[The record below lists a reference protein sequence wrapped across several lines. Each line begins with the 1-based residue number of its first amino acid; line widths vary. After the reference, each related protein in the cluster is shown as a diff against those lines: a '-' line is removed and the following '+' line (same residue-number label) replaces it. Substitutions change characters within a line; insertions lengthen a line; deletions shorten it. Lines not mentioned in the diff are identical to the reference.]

1 MRARPGRS
9 SLLRRLAVDQ
19 HLWIKPMD
27 WYTRPVLFVTDTKTS
42 VAFYLETLG
51 FQEDWTHIEDD
62 ELLVAQVSRNGL
74 EIILNRDTA
83 RAGTGRVFVS
93 LDDEHAEALT
103 KDLEN
108 KRIGSNRHW
117 GMPVTEVQDLDGNE
131 LFFSP
136 PVLAAG

>member
-1 MRARPGRS
+1 
-9 SLLRRLAVDQ
+9 
-19 HLWIKPMD
+19 MD

-51 FQEDWTHIEDD
+51 FQEDWTYVEDD

-83 RAGTGRVFVS
+83 RAGTGRLFVS
-93 LDDEHAEALT
+93 LDDEQTEAVT
-103 KDLEN
+103 KELEN

-131 LFFSP
+131 LLFSP
-136 PVLAAG
+136 PVLAVR

>member
-1 MRARPGRS
+1 
-9 SLLRRLAVDQ
+9 
-19 HLWIKPMD
+19 MD

-136 PVLAAG
+136 PVLTAG